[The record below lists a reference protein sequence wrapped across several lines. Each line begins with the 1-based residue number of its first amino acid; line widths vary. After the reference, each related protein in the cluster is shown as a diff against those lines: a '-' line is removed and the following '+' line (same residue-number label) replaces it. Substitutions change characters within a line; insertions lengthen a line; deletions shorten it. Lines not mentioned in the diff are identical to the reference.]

1 MSMGQKLINRPN
13 VALKGEELSHAQK
26 GSAEGYWSVFGDK
39 KEKTGV
45 RSWEKVWFCGNGA

>member
-1 MSMGQKLINRPN
+1 MGQKLINRPN